1 MREKIYFL
9 LEKFVDIEDDYSN
22 FKKEVIHDYITAV
35 VSREVSLMARK
46 EVLSGKAKFGITGD
60 GKELPQLALAKAFQK
75 GDWKAGYYRD
85 QTFMLSKGLMTVEE
99 YFSQLYAD
107 CDNDPFSG
115 GRQMNNHFA
124 TDTYDS
130 EGNWLD
136 LRDLL
141 NISSD
146 ISCTGGQVARA
157 VGHAFASKVFRSL
170 DEPTLNHLSNNGN
183 EVCFLT
189 IGEGSTSEGAFWEMM
204 NAAGVLDIPLV
215 AVVYDDGFS
224 ISVPVELQTTKSSIS
239 KAMEGLL
246 IDENGKG
253 IHIYVAKA
261 WDYQELCMVF
271 QKAADIARRDH
282 KAVLIHVQECTQPQG
297 HSTSGS
303 HERYKT
309 ESRLEWENEFDCIL
323 KMEEWI
329 MANAI
334 LTQEEIEEIG
344 ASAKQIVKE
353 GIKHAWAIYENPIKD
368 QWVKLGSILD
378 GLPDQLKSLDNIKEA
393 ILEIKKLHNPFYSDL
408 HSIGRRVLH
417 FLRTKGLQNQELA
430 DFVMER
436 SIKADLAY
444 HSKLHSETPKAA
456 LNQIPV
462 NPIYD
467 EKSALKTGYQII
479 NAFFDHA
486 FEERKDLIAF
496 GEDLGLIGDV
506 NQGFTGLQEKYGNK
520 RIMDTGIRE
529 WTIVGQALG
538 ASMRGIKPIVEIQY
552 LDYLGYAFSPLS
564 DDVATLRYR
573 TDGLQRA
580 PMIVRTRGHRLEG
593 IWHAGSPMGMII
605 NGMRG
610 IYLCVPHN
618 FVQAAGMYNTLLD
631 SDDPGIVVECLN
643 AYRLKERVPNNL
655 SEIKLPLGVP
665 NVLLEGNDVTVVTYG
680 ACVRVVQKAA
690 EMLQK
695 FNISIEIID
704 AQTLMPFDIEH
715 RIVESLKKTNK
726 LICVDEDLPGGAS
739 AYMMRE
745 ILETQN
751 GYNYLDS
758 KPVCLSAK
766 DHRTPYGSDG
776 DYYTKPN
783 PDTVFEAIYKMM
795 HESNPGLYP

>member
-1 MREKIYFL
+1 
-9 LEKFVDIEDDYSN
+9 
-22 FKKEVIHDYITAV
+22 
-35 VSREVSLMARK
+35 
-46 EVLSGKAKFGITGD
+46 
-60 GKELPQLALAKAFQK
+60 
-75 GDWKAGYYRD
+75 
-85 QTFMLSKGLMTVEE
+85 
-99 YFSQLYAD
+99 YAD

-136 LRDLL
+136 LKDLL

-157 VGHAFASKVFRSL
+157 IGHAFASKVFRSL

-215 AVVYDDGFS
+215 AVVYDDGYS

-309 ESRLEWENEFDCIL
+309 ESRLDWESEFDCIL

-334 LTQEEIEEIG
+334 LSQEEIEEIG
-344 ASAKQIVKE
+344 ASAKQIVKD
-353 GIKHAWAIYENPIKD
+353 GIKQAWSMYENPIKE
-368 QWVKLGSILD
+368 QWVKLATILD
-378 GLPDQLKSLDNIKEA
+378 SFPDQVKVIDQIKEA
-393 ILEIKKLHNPFYSDL
+393 SLEIKKLHNPFYSDL
-408 HSIGRRVLH
+408 HSIARRVLH
-417 FLRTKGLQNQELA
+417 FLRTKGLQNQELS

-436 SIKADLAY
+436 SIKADMAY

-456 LNQIPV
+456 LTQIPV
-462 NPIYD
+462 HPIYD
-467 EKSALKTGYQII
+467 EKPALKTGYQII

-486 FEERKDLIAF
+486 FEKRKDLIAF

-506 NQGFTGLQEKYGNK
+506 NQGFAGLQEKYGDK

-529 WTIVGQALG
+529 WTIIGQALG
-538 ASMRGIKPIVEIQY
+538 ASMRGIKP
-552 LDYLGYAFSPLS
+552 
-564 DDVATLRYR
+564 
-573 TDGLQRA
+573 
-580 PMIVRTRGHRLEG
+580 
-593 IWHAGSPMGMII
+593 
-605 NGMRG
+605 
-610 IYLCVPHN
+610 
-618 FVQAAGMYNTLLD
+618 
-631 SDDPGIVVECLN
+631 VVE
-643 AYRLKERVPNNL
+643 
-655 SEIKLPLGVP
+655 
-665 NVLLEGNDVTVVTYG
+665 
-680 ACVRVVQKAA
+680 
-690 EMLQK
+690 
-695 FNISIEIID
+695 
-704 AQTLMPFDIEH
+704 
-715 RIVESLKKTNK
+715 
-726 LICVDEDLPGGAS
+726 
-739 AYMMRE
+739 
-745 ILETQN
+745 
-751 GYNYLDS
+751 
-758 KPVCLSAK
+758 
-766 DHRTPYGSDG
+766 
-776 DYYTKPN
+776 
-783 PDTVFEAIYKMM
+783 
-795 HESNPGLYP
+795 